1 MAFDESGKIWFNGEL
16 VDWKDAQ
23 IHVLSH
29 VVHYGSSVF
38 EGLRCYDT
46 EKGPA
51 VFRLKDHMKRLL
63 NSAKVYRMDIPYT
76 LDELCDAVK
85 ETIKE
90 DTEEKP
96 SDDYFKPSDLSAVP
110 NPPTEIEDNNQEIS
124 EKPPEEPVDLSQSLI
139 NPIDEVVDKPE
150 EISNDQNYTVEE
162 ATEKIRN
169 LVDDLRSHGVSINA
183 DEMNFPKSYQVIIKI
198 EI

>member
-1 MAFDESGKIWFNGEL
+1 MLNLTGGPITPAEKI
-16 VDWKDAQ
+16 
-23 IHVLSH
+23 
-29 VVHYGSSVF
+29 
-38 EGLRCYDT
+38 
-46 EKGPA
+46 
-51 VFRLKDHMKRLL
+51 
-63 NSAKVYRMDIPYT
+63 
-76 LDELCDAVK
+76 VK

-124 EKPPEEPVDLSQSLI
+124 EKPSEEPVNLSQSLI

-198 EI
+198 ER